1 MTNINSFE
9 TNTLNARKF
18 ICYTIRN
25 YKMNKL
31 FLLFI
36 LGLFMF
42 SCGTSIQEPPV
53 PKIKELKGLESILKK
68 DTLTVLTENGAIS
81 FYEYKDK
88 YLGFEYEIL
97 DSFASHIGVELKI
110 IEIANPNDFI
120 SYLNNGTGDVIACNK
135 PIHMEDKKLHA
146 FSIPYNHSFEVLV
159 QRKSEDSVI
168 RDISKLKDK
177 DIYIRNKSSFVKR
190 ILHLEDEIGENI
202 HVKSISGYPVA
213 EDLIEM
219 VSRGEIDYTISM
231 ENTARIEQACHPN
244 IDIATLLSV
253 RQNIAFGLR
262 KSDEKLK
269 EKLDFFL
276 DNFLESEGYKLL
288 RKKYFD
294 YMKET
299 NFHIE
304 DQDSITNLNIVLS
317 EYDELFKASALK
329 RNWDWRF
336 LASIAFQE
344 SRYDPNARG
353 YGGAYGM
360 MQFMPNTGPSFNV
373 YPDSPPAV
381 QIDAGM
387 QYIDQ
392 LYNQWDQ
399 IESREQRLKFTLAS
413 YNAGKGHIEDAV
425 RLAEMLG
432 FNPHVWDDNV
442 ELMIKNLSI
451 PNYYRN
457 APVKYGAYRGPAKD
471 YVKSIYS
478 RYISWKLYE

>member
-1 MTNINSFE
+1 
-9 TNTLNARKF
+9 
-18 ICYTIRN
+18 
-25 YKMNKL
+25 MNKAIAL
-31 FLLFI
+31 GFYGVILL
-36 LGLFMF
+36 
-42 SCGTSIQEPPV
+42 SCGSAVKEQPI
-53 PKIKELKGLESILKK
+53 KIVNKKKDLEAILEK
-68 DTLTVLTENGAIS
+68 DTLTVLTENGALS

-97 DSFASHIGVELKI
+97 DSFARHIGVELKLLDVP
-110 IEIANPNDFI
+110 NPDDFI
-120 SYLNNGTGDVIACNK
+120 VQLNSGKGDIIACNK

-168 RDISKLKDK
+168 RDISKLKNK
-177 DIYIRNKSSFVKR
+177 NIYIRNKSSFVKR

-202 HVKSISGYPVA
+202 HVKLIPGHPVA

-219 VSRGEIDYTISM
+219 VSRGEIDFTIAM

-244 IDIATLLSV
+244 IDISTLLSV

-269 EKLDFFL
+269 EKLDYFL
-276 DNFLESEGYKLL
+276 DDYLESEEYKLL

-299 NFHIE
+299 NFHI
-304 DQDSITNLNIVLS
+304 DDLDSTTNLNIELS
-317 EYDELFKASALK
+317 KYDELFKASALK

-336 LASIAFQE
+336 LASIAYQE

-353 YGGAYGM
+353 FGGAYGM
-360 MQFMPNTGPSFNV
+360 MQFMPNTGPSFDV

-387 QYIDQ
+387 RYIDQ
-392 LYNQWDQ
+392 LFNQWNH

-432 FNPHVWDDNV
+432 YNPHVWDDNV

-451 PNYYRN
+451 PAYYRN
-457 APVKYGAYRGPAKD
+457 SPVKYGAYRGPAKD

-478 RYISWKLYE
+478 RYMSWKLNE

>member
-1 MTNINSFE
+1 
-9 TNTLNARKF
+9 
-18 ICYTIRN
+18 
-25 YKMNKL
+25 MNKAIAL
-31 FLLFI
+31 AFYGVI
-36 LGLFMF
+36 LF
-42 SCGTSIQEPPV
+42 SCGSAVKERPI
-53 PKIKELKGLESILKK
+53 KIVNKKKDLEAILEK
-68 DTLTVLTENGAIS
+68 DTLTVLTENGALS

-97 DSFASHIGVELKI
+97 DSFARHIGVELKLLDVP
-110 IEIANPNDFI
+110 NPDDFI
-120 SYLNNGTGDVIACNK
+120 VQLNSGKGDIIACNK

-177 DIYIRNKSSFVKR
+177 NIYIRNKSSFVKR

-202 HVKSISGYPVA
+202 HVKLIPGYPVA

-219 VSRGEIDYTISM
+219 VSRGEIDFTIAM

-244 IDIATLLSV
+244 IDISTLLSV

-269 EKLDFFL
+269 EKLDYFL
-276 DNFLESEGYKLL
+276 DDYLESEEYKLL

-299 NFHIE
+299 NFHI
-304 DQDSITNLNIVLS
+304 DDLDSTTNLNIELS
-317 EYDELFKASALK
+317 KYDELFKASALK

-336 LASIAFQE
+336 LASIAYQE

-353 YGGAYGM
+353 FGGAYGM
-360 MQFMPNTGPSFNV
+360 MQFMPNTGPSFDV

-387 QYIDQ
+387 RYIDQ
-392 LYNQWDQ
+392 LFNQWNH

-432 FNPHVWDDNV
+432 YNPHVWDDNV

-451 PNYYRN
+451 PAYYRN
-457 APVKYGAYRGPAKD
+457 SPVKYGAYRGPAKD

-478 RYISWKLYE
+478 RYMSWKLNE

>member
-1 MTNINSFE
+1 MSKAIAMIF
-9 TNTLNARKF
+9 F
-18 ICYTIRN
+18 GV
-25 YKMNKL
+25 
-31 FLLFI
+31 I
-36 LGLFMF
+36 LA
-42 SCGTSIQEPPV
+42 SCGSSVQKAPAKKMKV
-53 PKIKELKGLESILKK
+53 VNDLEAIMQK

-97 DSFASHIGVELKI
+97 DSFARHLGVHLKL
-110 IEIANPNDFI
+110 IEIANPDDFV
-120 SYLNNGTGDVIACNK
+120 SYLNSRKGDLIACNK

-159 QRKSEDSVI
+159 QRVSEDSVI

-177 DIYIRNKSSFVKR
+177 NIYIRNKSSFLKR

-202 HVKSISGYPVA
+202 HVKSIPGYPVT

-219 VSRGEIDYTISM
+219 VSRGEIDFTISM

-244 IDIATLLSV
+244 IDISTLLSV

-262 KSDEKLK
+262 KSDVKLK
-269 EKLDFFL
+269 EKLDY
-276 DNFLESEGYKLL
+276 FLEEYLESDAYKLL

-304 DQDSITNLNIVLS
+304 DIDSTTNLNIELS

-336 LASIAFQE
+336 LASIAYQE

-353 YGGAYGM
+353 FGGAYGM

-373 YPDSPPAV
+373 FPDSPPAI

-387 QYIDQ
+387 RYIDQ
-392 LYNQWDQ
+392 LFNQWDR

-413 YNAGKGHIEDAV
+413 YNAGKGHIDDAV
-425 RLAEMLG
+425 RLAEKLG
-432 FNPHVWDDNV
+432 YNPLVWDDNV

-451 PNYYRN
+451 PEYYRN
-457 APVKYGAYRGPAKD
+457 KPVKYGAYRGPAKN

-478 RYISWKLYE
+478 RYMSWKLNE

>member
-1 MTNINSFE
+1 
-9 TNTLNARKF
+9 
-18 ICYTIRN
+18 
-25 YKMNKL
+25 MNKTIAIGIFGIIL
-31 FLLFI
+31 F
-36 LGLFMF
+36 G
-42 SCGTSIQEPPV
+42 CGTAV
-53 PKIKELKGLESILKK
+53 KEQANKKVNKKK
-68 DTLTVLTENGAIS
+68 DLEAILDRDTLIVLTENGALS
-81 FYEYKDK
+81 YYEYKDK

-97 DSFASHIGVELKI
+97 DSFARHIGVELRLI
-110 IEIANPNDFI
+110 NVANPADFVNK
-120 SYLNNGTGDVIACNK
+120 LNSGEGDVIACNK

-146 FSIPYNHSFEVLV
+146 FSIPYTHSFEVLV

-168 RDISKLKDK
+168 RDISMLKDK
-177 DIYIRNKSSFVKR
+177 TIYIRNKSSFMKR

-202 HVKSISGYPVA
+202 NIESIPGFPVA

-219 VSRGEIDYTISM
+219 VSRGEINYTIAM

-244 IDIATLLSV
+244 IDISTLLSV

-262 KSDEKLK
+262 ESDEKLK
-269 EKLDFFL
+269 EKLDYFL
-276 DNFLESEGYKLL
+276 DEFLESEAYKLL

-294 YMKET
+294 YMEET

-304 DQDSITNLNIVLS
+304 ELDSTTNLNIELS
-317 EYDELFKASALK
+317 KYDELFKVSALK

-336 LASIAFQE
+336 LASIAYQE

-353 YGGAYGM
+353 FGGAYGM
-360 MQFMPNTGPSFNV
+360 MQFMPNTGPSFGV

-387 QYIDQ
+387 RYIDQ
-392 LYNQWDQ
+392 LYNQWKH

-425 RLAEMLG
+425 RLAEKLG
-432 FNPHVWDDNV
+432 YNPLVWDDNV

-451 PNYYRN
+451 PEYYRN
-457 APVKYGAYRGPAKD
+457 PPVKYGAYRGPAKN

-478 RYISWKLYE
+478 RYMSWKLNE

>member
-1 MTNINSFE
+1 
-9 TNTLNARKF
+9 
-18 ICYTIRN
+18 
-25 YKMNKL
+25 MNKAYAL
-31 FLLFI
+31 CIYGFI
-36 LGLFMF
+36 LF
-42 SCGTSIQEPPV
+42 SCGTSVQESPV
-53 PKIKELKGLESILKK
+53 KEIKKKQDLEAILQK
-68 DTLTVLTENGAIS
+68 DTLTILTENGAIS

-97 DSFASHIGVELKI
+97 DSFARHLGVELKL
-110 IEIANPNDFI
+110 IEIANPADFI
-120 SYLNNGTGDVIACNK
+120 SYLNSGKGDIIACNK

-159 QRKSEDSVI
+159 QRNYGDSVI

-177 DIYIRNKSSFVKR
+177 DIYIRKKSSFVKR

-202 HVKSISGYPVA
+202 HVKSIPGYPVA

-219 VSRGEIDYTISM
+219 VSRGEIDFTISM

-244 IDIATLLSV
+244 IDISTLLSV

-262 KSDEKLK
+262 KTDENLK
-269 EKLDFFL
+269 EKLDYFL
-276 DNFLESEGYKLL
+276 DEYLESEAYKLL

-294 YMKET
+294 YMEET
-299 NFHIE
+299 NFHI
-304 DQDSITNLNIVLS
+304 DDLDSTTNLNIELS
-317 EYDELFKASALK
+317 KYDELFKASALR

-336 LASIAFQE
+336 LASVAYQE

-353 YGGAYGM
+353 FGGAYGM

-373 YPDSPPAV
+373 FPDSPPAI

-387 QYIDQ
+387 KYIDQ
-392 LYNQWDQ
+392 LYNQWDH
-399 IESREQRLKFTLAS
+399 IESKEQRLKFTLAS
-413 YNAGKGHIEDAV
+413 YNAGKGHVEDAV

-451 PNYYRN
+451 PEYYRN
-457 APVKYGAYRGPAKD
+457 KPVKYGAYRGPAKD

-478 RYISWKLYE
+478 RYMSWKLNE